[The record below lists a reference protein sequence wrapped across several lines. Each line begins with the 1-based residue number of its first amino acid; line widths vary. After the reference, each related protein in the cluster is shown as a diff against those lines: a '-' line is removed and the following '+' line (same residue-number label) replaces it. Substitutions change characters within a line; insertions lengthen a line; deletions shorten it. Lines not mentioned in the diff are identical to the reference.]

1 MVAVNMPVYAPPCV
15 HRLVFRS
22 HLRPMAMDRL
32 SDKLDQVAPLLSKQ
46 VANDQLLTA
55 SLFQWNDQLFFY
67 CESLRTKLGASEL
80 LTPLEDLLETWPG
93 EGAPSA
99 GCP

>member
-1 MVAVNMPVYAPPCV
+1 
-15 HRLVFRS
+15 
-22 HLRPMAMDRL
+22 MAMDRL

-67 CESLRTKLGASEL
+67 C
-80 LTPLEDLLETWPG
+80 
-93 EGAPSA
+93 
-99 GCP
+99 